1 MNTDS
6 EGDFVC
12 GERSDDSRSMG
23 SLKDFIVDS
32 DEENADENSTVAVNK
47 GEEDDSGIEE
57 ENIFDSTTTE
67 NGKRRSTRTRKSVDR
82 YVDSLMI
89 YETDDPTLYDS
100 EDELSDA
107 DDVSGDYD
115 YEYNDED
122 DNSYEDDSLDSEYD
136 D

>member
-6 EGDFVC
+6 EGEFVC
-12 GERSDDSRSMG
+12 GDRSDDSRSMG

-47 GEEDDSGIEE
+47 GEEEDSGIDT
-57 ENIFDSTTTE
+57 ENVFDSTTTE
-67 NGKRRSTRTRKSVDR
+67 NGKRRSTRTRKTVDR

-89 YETDDPTLYDS
+89 YETDDPTVYDS

-107 DDVSGDYD
+107 GDYD
-115 YEYNDED
+115 YEYDG
-122 DNSYEDDSLDSEYD
+122 NSYEEDSLDSDYD